1 VSLLAPASLA
11 LLLALAGSLAGPRL
25 FGAREGRAYR
35 LALALAAGAVLG
47 HLLLNLWS
55 ALGVPW
61 TRASVLAPLA
71 AVAVAGA
78 AVAWGGRRRPPD
90 VGRSHPGWGDALAAL
105 ALLAFGGAAYRL
117 WIVTPDFI
125 YHWGIKGHRYY
136 LARGIDYD
144 FLTRSWNWIIHPDYP
159 NLVPELYAA
168 TALVLGRFSEEAMM
182 VWSAIWFAAL
192 VAAARETVARGGL
205 DSRLQQAAVAA
216 VALAAAQAGIGY
228 LMAGGADWL
237 LAFALL
243 AALPPL
249 LDPGARHADLQ
260 VGALAAFA
268 AAAKVEGVVLG
279 GLLVLVH
286 GVTRWRT
293 VGRPRPAA
301 LAALA
306 LPGLLVVGPW
316 LWTVLRLALVGKYN
330 VGPLDSDRLGVV
342 AASLW
347 AAMND
352 RAWHGLSWT
361 LLLLPWLLR
370 NRRTR
375 PAAVI
380 VALQIGF
387 YLYTYFT
394 ARVDVALLIAT
405 SWPRLLLHVIPSVL
419 VLAALAW
426 GGNDPVET
434 ARVPEPAV

>member
-1 VSLLAPASLA
+1 VSLLAAASLA
-11 LLLALAGSLAGPRL
+11 LLLALAGSLAGARL
-25 FGAREGRAYR
+25 YGVREGRAYR
-35 LALALAAGAVLG
+35 LALALAAGTVLG

-71 AVAVAGA
+71 AVAAAGA
-78 AVAWGGRRRPPD
+78 AVGRARRLEPPAPE
-90 VGRSHPGWGDALAAL
+90 RPRPGWGDALAAL
-105 ALLAFGGAAYRL
+105 ALLAFAGAAHRL

-125 YHWGIKGHRYY
+125 YHWGIKGHRYF

-144 FLTRSWNWIIHPDYP
+144 FLTRSWNWITHPDYP

-168 TALVLGRFSEEAMM
+168 TAIVLGRFSEPAMM
-182 VWSAIWFAAL
+182 LWSAVWFAAM
-192 VAAARETVARGGL
+192 VAAARESVARGAL
-205 DSRLQQAAVAA
+205 DPRLQQAAVAA

-237 LAFALL
+237 LAFALV

-260 VGALAAFA
+260 IGALAAFA
-268 AAAKVEGVVLG
+268 AAAKVEGVTLG
-279 GLLVLVH
+279 GFLVIVH
-286 GVTRWRT
+286 GVRRWR
-293 VGRPRPAA
+293 VAGRPRPAA

-316 LWTVLRLALVGKYN
+316 LWTVLRLSLVGKYN
-330 VGPLDSDRLGVV
+330 VGPFDPDRLGVV
-342 AASLW
+342 AQSLW
-347 AAMND
+347 TAMND
-352 RAWHGLSWT
+352 RAWHGLAWT
-361 LLLLPWLLR
+361 LLLLPLLLR

-375 PAAVI
+375 AAAVV
-380 VALQIGF
+380 VALQLGF

-394 ARVDVALLIAT
+394 ARVDVPLLIAT
-405 SWPRLLLHVIPSVL
+405 SWPRLLLHVVPTLV

-426 GGNDPVET
+426 GGGPSER
-434 ARVPEPAV
+434 AGASEPAV